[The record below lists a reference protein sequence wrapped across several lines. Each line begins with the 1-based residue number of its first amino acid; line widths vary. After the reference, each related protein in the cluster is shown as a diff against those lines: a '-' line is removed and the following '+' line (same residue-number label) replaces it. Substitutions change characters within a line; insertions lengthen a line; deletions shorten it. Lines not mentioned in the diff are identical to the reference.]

1 MKKTVLSLALLA
13 STVLFAQKS
22 EVKDAEDA
30 LEINDFATA
39 ISLLEKAEPLKEE
52 LNDKWLSSF
61 YMNKGKAFG
70 LRAFSGTDMTKD
82 FLTSIK
88 AYENAIDLGRDVE
101 EANKAINKLK
111 QDMLK
116 SAINDQKK
124 GDNSLAAKKLYT
136 TYEINKKDTMYLY
149 YAASAAVNAQEYDS
163 ALDYY
168 NSLMDLG
175 YKGIRK
181 QFLATNIETGKEEAF
196 QSKNMRDLS
205 IKSGQYTNPK
215 DEVSKSVRGEIA
227 KNITLIYIQQD
238 KTEKALEAVKEAK
251 KENPDDLDIMQAE
264 ADLYYRLGD
273 IKKYDVIMKEVVSQ
287 DPNNPVLYYNLGVSA
302 EQLGDIKGAKGYY
315 EKAIELDPKME
326 NAYINLA
333 TATLAKERDLV
344 EQMNKLGT
352 SPAENKKYQELNKQR
367 KQFYINAL
375 PYLEKVIE
383 INPKNIDALRTLKN
397 IYYQLAEDEKAKQMD
412 TKIKEITGE

>member
-116 SAINDQKK
+116 SAINEQKK

>member
-1 MKKTVLSLALLA
+1 MKKTVLSLALLV

-22 EVKDAEDA
+22 EVKDAESA
-30 LEINDFATA
+30 LEMNDFATA
-39 ISLLEKAEPLKEE
+39 INLLEKAEPLKEE

-61 YMNKGKAFG
+61 YMLKGKAYG
-70 LRAFSGTDMTKD
+70 LRAFVGSDMTKD

-88 AYENAIDLGRDVE
+88 AYENAIELGRDVE

-116 SAINDQKK
+116 SAIDDQKS
-124 GDNSLAAKKLYT
+124 GENSLAAKKLYT

-149 YAASAAVNAQEYDS
+149 YAASAAVNAQEYES

-251 KENPDDLDIMQAE
+251 KENPEDLDIMQAE

-273 IKKYDVIMKEVVSQ
+273 IEKYDMIMKEVVSK
-287 DPNNPVLYYNLGVSA
+287 DPNNPILYYNLGVSA
-302 EQLGDIKGAKGYY
+302 EQLGDIKGAKDYY
-315 EKAIELDPKME
+315 EKAIKLDPEME
-326 NAYINLA
+326 NAYVNLA

-344 EQMNKLGT
+344 EEMNKLGT

-367 KQFYINAL
+367 KEFYINAL

-412 TKIKEITGE
+412 VRIKEITGE